1 VEHIFSIAKVNNI
14 VVIFSL
20 KLILLLHYLLL
31 NVTIIINI
39 CTGTNNAIKLF
50 IKRQNRRPHL
60 LPHEL
65 LFFCW
70 CRRHETAKGGIWNAF
85 LNAIKVVQDAEEGDE
100 KVTKLE
106 SNFST
111 LGL

>member
-1 VEHIFSIAKVNNI
+1 MLDNEINI
-14 VVIFSL
+14 
-20 KLILLLHYLLL
+20 
-31 NVTIIINI
+31 TIIINV

-85 LNAIKVVQDAEEGDE
+85 MNAIKVVQDAEQGDE